1 MWKWCL
7 KGADFYWKWHRK
19 NAWAILTCHQVI
31 SALNGPND
39 VGSLHF
45 PLCLLLLLLSHK
57 NSTGRNNRRM
67 TNVIQ
72 QQQLSRGQDN
82 KHAASSYHWAFHGFC
97 SHHFNERAPLSLY
110 FSLFLFSSSAIAN
123 ARSSLYFAVSWQCNE
138 SYRFV
143 KGVCIA
149 WSLAKM
155 LIYCW

>member
-97 SHHFNERAPLSLY
+97 SRHFNERAPLSLC
-110 FSLFLFSSSAIAN
+110 FSSISLQLLMLVRACTLLFHDSAMNRIV
-123 ARSSLYFAVSWQCNE
+123 SLKACALHG
-138 SYRFV
+138 R
-143 KGVCIA
+143 
-149 WSLAKM
+149 
-155 LIYCW
+155 